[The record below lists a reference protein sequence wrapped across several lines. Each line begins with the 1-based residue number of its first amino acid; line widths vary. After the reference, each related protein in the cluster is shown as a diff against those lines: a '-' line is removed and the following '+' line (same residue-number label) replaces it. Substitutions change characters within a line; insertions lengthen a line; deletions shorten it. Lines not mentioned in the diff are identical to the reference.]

1 MTAANQHAT
10 TAVHGAGTRGVTPSR
25 AHPARIG
32 RIVLLVV
39 VLVNLVIVE
48 LMFVTAAPA
57 KNTLVAIGQWLGLH
71 AALIMIFQLVM
82 VARIPWLD
90 RRIGMDKLTKLHRYT
105 GLTLFWV
112 VLLHPTFVMLGYA
125 EHDNAPFTKE
135 FTNLAGMM
143 PTLLGMIAAGTVVVA
158 AGLSVRFARRRMP
171 YELWHTI
178 HMLLYVAVALALIHQ
193 AYEGSAFKQ
202 NLLTTA
208 YWWLLWTVAIV
219 ALLVGRV
226 IVPLIRNVRH
236 QYRVAAVVPESDNVT
251 SVYVTGRNLE
261 KLRAQAGQFMIWR
274 FMTPGR
280 WWQANPFSLSA
291 APDGR
296 HLRLTAKAVGR
307 TSAGLRTLPVGTR
320 VYIEGPYGAL
330 TTLHRSKEGTLLI
343 AGGVGITPIRALL
356 EELGHGVVLLYRV
369 HAMTDAVLLEEL
381 KKLARARGAVLH
393 VLTGKTG
400 AGNPPNTPF
409 EPQNLVRF
417 VPDIVHRDVF
427 VCGPTPMTAA
437 VLRSLKQL
445 RVPPA
450 QIHAEQ
456 FALAGG

>member
-10 TAVHGAGTRGVTPSR
+10 SAAHAAGVHAASTPTRS
-25 AHPARIG
+25 HPAVTG

-39 VLVNLVIVE
+39 VLINVVIVE
-48 LMFVTAAPA
+48 SMFITAPTA

-71 AALIMIFQLVM
+71 AALIMIFQLLM
-82 VARIPWLD
+82 VARLPFLD
-90 RRIGMDKLTKLHRYT
+90 RRLGMDKLTSLHRWT

-135 FTNLAGMM
+135 FTNLAGLM
-143 PTLLGMIAAGTVVVA
+143 PTLLGMFAAGIVVVA
-158 AGLSVRFARRRMP
+158 AGLSIRFARKRLP

-193 AYEGSAFKQ
+193 AYEGTAFKQ
-202 NLLTTA
+202 NLFTTA

-226 IVPLIRNVRH
+226 VVPLIRNMRH
-236 QYRVAAVVPESDNVT
+236 QFRVAAVVPESDNVT
-251 SVYVTGRNLE
+251 SVYVTGRDLH

-274 FMTPGR
+274 FLTAGR

-296 HLRLTAKAVGR
+296 FLRLTAKAVGR
-307 TSAGLRTLPVGTR
+307 TSTGLRTLPVGAR

-330 TTLHRSKEGTLLI
+330 TTLHRTKPGTLLI

-356 EELGHGVVLLYRV
+356 EELGQGVVLLYRV

-381 KKLARARGAVLH
+381 KTLARSRGALLH
-393 VLTGKTG
+393 VLTGRTG

-409 EPQNLVRF
+409 EPHNLVRF
-417 VPDIVHRDVF
+417 VPDIVHRDVYI
-427 VCGPTPMTAA
+427 CGPGAMTDA

-445 RVPPA
+445 QVPRT
-450 QIHAEQ
+450 QIHAEK
-456 FALAGG
+456 FALAG

>member
-1 MTAANQHAT
+1 MTAANPQATSATHA
-10 TAVHGAGTRGVTPSR
+10 AAGHLAAPSKS
-25 AHPARIG
+25 HPAVTG
-32 RIVLLVV
+32 RIVLLAV

-48 LMFVTAAPA
+48 AMWVTAPTA

-71 AALIMIFQLVM
+71 AALIMIFQLLM
-82 VARIPWLD
+82 VARLPFLD
-90 RRIGMDKLTKLHRYT
+90 RRLGMDKLTVLHRWT

-143 PTLLGMIAAGTVVVA
+143 PTLLGMFAASIVVIA
-158 AGLSVRFARRRMP
+158 AGLSIRFARKRLP
-171 YELWHTI
+171 NELWHTI
-178 HMLLYVAVALALIHQ
+178 HMFLYVAVALALIHQ
-193 AYEGSAFKQ
+193 AYEGSTFKQ
-202 NLLTTA
+202 NLATKL
-208 YWWLLWTVAIV
+208 YWWVLWTVAIV

-226 IVPLIRNVRH
+226 IVPLIRNARH
-236 QYRVAAVVPESDNVT
+236 QYKVAAVVAEAPNVT
-251 SVYVTGRNLE
+251 SVYVTGRDLH
-261 KLRAQAGQFMIWR
+261 KLNAQAGQFMIWR
-274 FMTPGR
+274 FLTPGR

-296 HLRLTAKAVGR
+296 FLRLTAKAVGR
-307 TSAGLRTLPVGTR
+307 TSTGLRTLPVGAR

-330 TTLHRSKEGTLLI
+330 TTLHRSKPGTLLI

-356 EELGHGVVLLYRV
+356 EELGQGVVLLYRV

-381 KKLARARGAVLH
+381 KTLARSRGALLH
-393 VLTGKTG
+393 VLTGRTG

-409 EPQNLVRF
+409 EPHNLVRF
-417 VPDIVHRDVF
+417 VPDIMHRDVYI
-427 VCGPTPMTAA
+427 CGPGAMTDA

-445 RVPPA
+445 QVPRA
-450 QIHAEQ
+450 QIHAEK
-456 FALAGG
+456 FALAG

>member
-1 MTAANQHAT
+1 MTAANQQATSAAHA
-10 TAVHGAGTRGVTPSR
+10 AAGRPATPSR
-25 AHPARIG
+25 SHPAVTG

-39 VLVNLVIVE
+39 ILINLVIVE
-48 LMFVTAAPA
+48 AMWVTAPVA

-82 VARIPWLD
+82 VARLPWLD
-90 RRIGMDKLTKLHRYT
+90 RRLGMDKLTSLHRWT

-135 FTNLAGMM
+135 FTNLAKMM
-143 PTLLGMIAAGTVVVA
+143 PTLLGMFAAGVVVIA
-158 AGLSVRFARRRMP
+158 AGLSIRFARKRLP

-178 HMLLYVAVALALIHQ
+178 HMFLYVAVALALIHQ
-193 AYEGSAFKQ
+193 AYEGSTFKQ
-202 NLLTTA
+202 NLFTTA
-208 YWWLLWTVAIV
+208 YWWVLWTVAIV

-226 IVPLIRNVRH
+226 IVPLIRNARH
-236 QYRVAAVVPESDNVT
+236 QFRVAAVVPESPDVT
-251 SVYVTGRNLE
+251 SVYVTGRDLH

-274 FMTPGR
+274 FLTPGR

-307 TSAGLRTLPVGTR
+307 TSSGLRTLPIGAR

-330 TTLHRSKEGTLLI
+330 TSLHRTKPGTLLI

-356 EELGHGVVLLYRV
+356 EELGQGVVLLYRV

-381 KKLARARGAVLH
+381 KKLARARGAILH
-393 VLTGKTG
+393 VLTGRTG
-400 AGNPPNTPF
+400 AGNPPNIPF
-409 EPQNLVRF
+409 APQNLAHF
-417 VPDIVHRDVF
+417 VPDIAHRDVF
-427 VCGPTPMTAA
+427 ICGPAAMTDA
-437 VLRSLKQL
+437 VVVSLKQL
-445 RVPPA
+445 GVPRT
-450 QIHAEQ
+450 QIHAEK

>member
-1 MTAANQHAT
+1 
-10 TAVHGAGTRGVTPSR
+10 VTPSR
-25 AHPARIG
+25 AHPARTG

-39 VLVNLVIVE
+39 VLVNLAIVE

-57 KNTLVAIGQWLGLH
+57 KNTLVAVGQWLGLH

-90 RRIGMDKLTKLHRYT
+90 RRLGMDKLTKLHRYT

-135 FTNLAGMM
+135 FTNLAAMM
-143 PTLLGMIAAGTVVVA
+143 PTLLGMIAAGIVVVA
-158 AGLSVRFARRRMP
+158 AGLSIRFARRHMP

-178 HMLLYVAVALALIHQ
+178 HMLLYVAVTLALIHQ
-193 AYEGSAFKQ
+193 AFEGSAFKQ
-202 NLLTTA
+202 NLLTVA
-208 YWWLLWTVAIV
+208 YWWLLWAVAIG
-219 ALLVGRV
+219 ALLVGRL
-226 IVPLIRNVRH
+226 IVPLIRNARH

-261 KLRAQAGQFMIWR
+261 KLGAKPGQFMIWR
-274 FMTPGR
+274 FLTPGR

-356 EELGHGVVLLYRV
+356 EELGRGVVLLYRV

-393 VLTGKTG
+393 VLTGRTG

-409 EPQNLVRF
+409 EPQNLIQY

-427 VCGPTPMTAA
+427 VCGPAPMTTA

-445 RVPPA
+445 RVPRT
-450 QIHAEQ
+450 QIHAER